1 MKYRKKPVTEVDKLH
16 REMESLVRDELRG
29 AIRNNTVVLSV
40 PEMANV
46 WINVLKG
53 FMDMK
58 KQNQLPIPNEGEKK
72 T

>member
-58 KQNQLPIPNEGEKK
+58 KQKQLPIPNEGEKK